1 MKPIA
6 LLAGALIF
14 ASLSTSPAMAETKCD
29 YGSPDVFTFVKWEF
43 VKLKGDMRELKL
55 TYRNNLKR
63 PLAWVEMRFLVDD
76 ERGFPIIVSLNTREP
91 IPASG
96 DAVLT
101 AEYQVPDDVVAKF
114 HARTPLLCVTAVDDD
129 KGKRTHYEAK

>member
-1 MKPIA
+1 MKPMTAVACAMA
-6 LLAGALIF
+6 L
-14 ASLSTSPAMAETKCD
+14 ASLSISPALAETKCD
-29 YGSPDVFTFVKWEF
+29 YGSSDVFTFVKWEF
-43 VKLKGDMRELKL
+43 VKLKGDTRELKL

-101 AEYQVPDDVVAKF
+101 AQYEMPDDVVAKF